1 MSEIEHLIIQDGDE
15 AIDVF
20 VQSKTPS
27 ELPTPEVS
35 PPAADSEYE
44 SYGAKDAVIVQIQDI
59 HKKIRGYTKLALG
72 AFKNFSEAEVEEV
85 TIKFGIKLGGKTGIP
100 FVTEGSA
107 ESNFEFEVKCKL
119 PKTQNSQS
127 SN

>member
-15 AIDVF
+15 AIEVF

-27 ELPTPEVS
+27 ELPIPQE
-35 PPAADSEYE
+35 PPAADNDYE

-59 HKKIRGYTKLALG
+59 HKKIRGYTKLAVG
-72 AFKNFSEAEVEEV
+72 AFKNFSEAEVEEITV
-85 TIKFGIKLGGKTGIP
+85 KFGIKLGGKTGIP

-107 ESNFEFEVKCKL
+107 ESNFEIEVKCKL
-119 PKTQNSQS
+119 PKPQNNS
-127 SN
+127 SSS

>member
-15 AIDVF
+15 AIEVF

-27 ELPTPEVS
+27 ELPTIEVPS
-35 PPAADSEYE
+35 SAGDSDYE
-44 SYGAKDAVIVQIQDI
+44 TYAPKDVVMVQIQEI
-59 HKKIRGYTKLALG
+59 HKKIRGYTKLAIG
-72 AFKNFSEAEVEEV
+72 AFKNFSEAEIEEV

-119 PKTQNSQS
+119 PKAQDNQS
-127 SN
+127 